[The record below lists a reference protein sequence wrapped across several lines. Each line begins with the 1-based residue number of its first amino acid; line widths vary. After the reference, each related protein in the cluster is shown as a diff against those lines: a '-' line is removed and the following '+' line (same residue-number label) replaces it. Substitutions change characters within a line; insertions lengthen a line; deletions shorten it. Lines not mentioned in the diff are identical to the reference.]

1 MAGMVIIGAGQ
12 AGGEA
17 AYALREN
24 EYTGDLT
31 IIGDE
36 QHIPYE
42 RPPLS
47 KGVLIGDNEAA
58 DTYLRERSVYD
69 ECNID
74 LKLDASVTT
83 IDRSGKGVEL
93 SDGSALSYDKL
104 LIATGAR
111 VRRLDLPGCDLKGV
125 FYLRDIIDSLA
136 LREALSPGARLAVI
150 GGGYIGL
157 EVAASARKRGCAAC
171 VIEVAGR
178 IMNRVVAPE
187 MSAHFDAIHRAAGV
201 DILTGTTVDAIE
213 GDGRVRELALSNG
226 SRIAADAVVIGIGI
240 VPNLEL
246 AEAAGLVIDNGIKVD
261 EFGSTNDPYIFAAG
275 DVTNHYN
282 PLLGRSLRLES
293 WQNAQNQAIVASQN
307 MLGGRAVH
315 AEIPWFWS
323 DQYDINL
330 QMVGAPESW
339 DQVVRR
345 DGGGEDSE
353 GDRFTLFY
361 LDGAK
366 MVAANTVNNARD
378 IRPSRQLIEKGT
390 PVNADELADPGV
402 KMQQLA
408 KG

>member
-1 MAGMVIIGAGQ
+1 MAGIVIIGAGQ

-17 AYALREN
+17 AYALRED
-24 EYTGDLT
+24 EYSGDLT

-47 KGVLIGDNEAA
+47 KALLVGDNEPA

-69 ECNID
+69 ACNID

-93 SDGSALSYDKL
+93 SDGSVLSYDKL

-111 VRRLDLPGCDLKGV
+111 VRRLDLPGADLERV
-125 FYLRDIIDSLA
+125 FYLRDITDSLA
-136 LREALSPGARLAVI
+136 LREALSPGVKLAVI

-157 EVAASARKRGCAAC
+157 EVAASARKRGCDTC
-171 VIEVAGR
+171 IVEVADR

-187 MSAHFDAIHRAAGV
+187 MSAHFEAIHRAEGV
-201 DILTGTTVDAIE
+201 HIFTGTTVDAIE
-213 GDGRVRELALSNG
+213 GDSRVRELVLSNG
-226 SRIAADAVVIGIGI
+226 SRIAVDAVVIGIGI

-246 AEAAGLVIDNGIKVD
+246 AEAAGLAIDNGIRVD
-261 EFGSTNDPYIFAAG
+261 EFTGTNDPDIFAAG

-307 MLGGRAVH
+307 MVGGKAVH

-345 DGGGEDSE
+345 DGGAEDSE
-353 GDRFTLFY
+353 DDRFTLFY
-361 LDGAK
+361 LDGEK

-390 PVNADELADPGV
+390 LVNADELADPGV
-402 KMQQLA
+402 KMQHLA
-408 KG
+408 KR